1 VGHFLDGKSI
11 LVTGGTGS
19 FGQVCVRHLL
29 EKTGASRVIVF
40 SRDEWKQWQM
50 REGDPVF
57 RHPNVRFF
65 LGDVRDKERLKLALR
80 DVNYVIHAA
89 ALKQVPAAEYN
100 PSEFVNTNVL
110 GAMNLSSAAIEAGV
124 EKVVSLSSDKAV
136 NPINLYGATKLCSDK
151 LLIAAN
157 AYVGKKGFPR
167 FSVVRYGNVLG
178 SRGSLI
184 PLWKDLVARGATAI
198 PITDLAMTRFW
209 ITLQEAVQFVLMALE
224 HSVGGEIF
232 IPKSPSVTIESLAKA
247 CFPQLSL
254 QVIGI
259 RPGEK
264 LHEVL
269 LSHDDARTA
278 YEFSNHYR
286 IFPAFPVH
294 RPTGFDEVL
303 QSSVGQVKEN
313 FFLASNENP
322 LFISS
327 LDEIKRLVA
336 SAAL

>member
-1 VGHFLDGKSI
+1 MSHFLDGKSI

-19 FGQVCVRHLL
+19 FGQVCVKYLL

-50 REGDPVF
+50 READPSF
-57 RHPNVRFF
+57 HHPNVRFF
-65 LGDVRDKERLKLALR
+65 LGDIRDKERLKLALR

-157 AYVGKKGFPR
+157 AYVGKKGEPR

-184 PLWKDLVARGATAI
+184 PLWKDLVAKGATSI
-198 PITDLAMTRFW
+198 PITDSSMTRFW
-209 ITLQEAVQFVLMALE
+209 ITLQEAVQFVLMTLE
-224 HSVGGEIF
+224 QSVGGEIF

-254 QVIGI
+254 KLIGI

-269 LSHDDARTA
+269 ISHDDARTT
-278 YEFSNHYR
+278 YEFSDHYR
-286 IFPAFPVH
+286 ILPAFPVH
-294 RPTGFDEVL
+294 KPSGFDDVVR
-303 QSSVGQVKEN
+303 SAAGPVKET

-336 SAAL
+336 SAGL

>member
-1 VGHFLDGKSI
+1 MSHFLDGKSI

-19 FGQVCVRHLL
+19 FGQVCVKYLL

-50 REGDPVF
+50 READPSF
-57 RHPNVRFF
+57 HHPNVRFF
-65 LGDVRDKERLKLALR
+65 LGDIRDKERLKLALR

-157 AYVGKKGFPR
+157 AYVGKKGEPR

-178 SRGSLI
+178 SRGSLL
-184 PLWKDLVARGATAI
+184 PLWKELVALTF
-198 PITDLAMTRFW
+198 TKKFL
-209 ITLQEAVQFVLMALE
+209 
-224 HSVGGEIF
+224 
-232 IPKSPSVTIESLAKA
+232 SPV
-247 CFPQLSL
+247 C
-254 QVIGI
+254 
-259 RPGEK
+259 
-264 LHEVL
+264 
-269 LSHDDARTA
+269 
-278 YEFSNHYR
+278 
-286 IFPAFPVH
+286 
-294 RPTGFDEVL
+294 
-303 QSSVGQVKEN
+303 
-313 FFLASNENP
+313 
-322 LFISS
+322 
-327 LDEIKRLVA
+327 
-336 SAAL
+336 

>member
-1 VGHFLDGKSI
+1 MNHFFDGKSI

-19 FGQVCVRHLL
+19 FGQVCVKYLL
-29 EKTGASRVIVF
+29 ENTGASRVIVF

-50 REGDPVF
+50 REGDPSF

-65 LGDVRDKERLKLALR
+65 LGDIRDKERLKLALQ

-100 PSEFVNTNVL
+100 PTEFVNTNVL

-124 EKVVSLSSDKAV
+124 EKVIGLSSDKAV
-136 NPINLYGATKLCSDK
+136 NPLNLYGATKLCSDK

-157 AYVGKKGFPR
+157 AYVGKKGVPR
-167 FSVVRYGNVLG
+167 FSVIRYGNVLG

-184 PLWKDLVARGATAI
+184 PLWKDLAAKGATAI

-224 HSVGGEIF
+224 QSVGGEIF
-232 IPKSPSVTIESLAKA
+232 VPKSPSVTIESLAKA
-247 CFPQLSL
+247 CFPKIPL

-269 LSHDDARTA
+269 ISRDDARTT
-278 YEFSNHYR
+278 YEFPNHYR
-286 IFPAFPVH
+286 ILPAFPVH
-294 RPTGFDEVL
+294 RPTGFDEVAR
-303 QSSVGQVKEN
+303 SSVGQVKET

-327 LDEIKRLVA
+327 TEEIKRLVA
-336 SAAL
+336 SAGL

>member
-1 VGHFLDGKSI
+1 MSHFLDGKSV

-19 FGQVCVRHLL
+19 FGQVCVKHLL

-50 REGDPVF
+50 REGDPAF
-57 RHPNVRFF
+57 HHPNVRFF

-184 PLWKDLVARGATAI
+184 PLWKDLVAKGATAL
-198 PITDLAMTRFW
+198 PITDPAMTRFW
-209 ITLQEAVQFVLMALE
+209 ITLQEAVQFVLMTLE
-224 HSVGGEIF
+224 KSVGGEIF

-247 CFPQLSL
+247 CFPQLPL
-254 QVIGI
+254 QVVGI

-269 LSHDDARTA
+269 ISHDDSRTA

-303 QSSVGQVKEN
+303 RSAVGQVKED

>member
-1 VGHFLDGKSI
+1 MHESDPI
-11 LVTGGTGS
+11 
-19 FGQVCVRHLL
+19 
-29 EKTGASRVIVF
+29 F
-40 SRDEWKQWQM
+40 S
-50 REGDPVF
+50 
-57 RHPNVRFF
+57 HPNIRFF
-65 LGDVRDKERLKLALR
+65 LGDVRDKERLRLALR

-110 GAMNLSSAAIEAGV
+110 GAMNLCTAAIEAGV
-124 EKVVSLSSDKAV
+124 ERVVSLSTDKAV

-157 AYVGKKGFPR
+157 SYVGKKGIPR

-184 PLWKDLVARGATAI
+184 PLWKDLVARGETTI

-209 ITLQEAVQFVLMALE
+209 ITLQDAVNFVLMVLE
-224 HSVGGEIF
+224 QSVGGEIF

-247 CFPQLSL
+247 CFPQCQLR
-254 QVIGI
+254 VVGV

-269 LSHDDARTA
+269 ISRDDARTT
-278 YEFSNHYR
+278 YEFPDHYR
-286 IFPAFPVH
+286 IFPAFSVQQGKEVDESLRASLGPVGEH
-294 RPTGFDEVL
+294 FVL
-303 QSSVGQVKEN
+303 S
-313 FFLASNENP
+313 SNENP
-322 LFISS
+322 LFTSS
-327 LDEIKRLVA
+327 LDEIRRFVA
-336 SAAL
+336 SAGL